1 MAPKKVILSC
11 LISEH
16 TESVSNNRHWFS
28 VRLLSDLSMI
38 VKSDGQIHLLA
49 SQVSKQNSQIHLFQS
64 SPQNWKPNP
73 LENPQP
79 REVARALVEA
89 ACVVFFLKT
98 AVGNCTLYHRN
109 FPTSKT
115 FRKKT
120 NRLNFPVT
128 KKNTSKRPKITYPP
142 GDFKA
147 MSRNNVIPCFGRL
160 LRFSSPVPTSPL
172 PKNEYEICKFQG
184 FPGESAGIQPCNTL
198 LWDENVKKCWKIA

>member
-1 MAPKKVILSC
+1 MLIIIFFWYTC
-11 LISEH
+11 LCK
-16 TESVSNNRHWFS
+16 R
-28 VRLLSDLSMI
+28 D
-38 VKSDGQIHLLA
+38 
-49 SQVSKQNSQIHLFQS
+49 SQIHLFQS

-89 ACVVFFLKT
+89 ACVVVFLKT
-98 AVGNCTLYHRN
+98 VVANCTLYHRN
-109 FPTSKT
+109 FPTSET

-120 NRLNFPVT
+120 NRINFPVT

-147 MSRNNVIPCFGRL
+147 MSRNNVIPCFAGL

-184 FPGESAGIQPCNTL
+184 FPGGSAGIQPCNIL
-198 LWDENVKKCWKIA
+198 LCYLCWDENVEKMMENSTTHLGTCQSLSSQLKLKVVSSS

>member
-128 KKNTSKRPKITYPP
+128 KKTPAKDQKLHIHQVILKPWVVRTWSLVL
-142 GDFKA
+142 GGCWDFLHLCQPHPSQK
-147 MSRNNVIPCFGRL
+147 MSMRSVNFRDFLVKVQAFNLAIHCYEMKMW
-160 LRFSSPVPTSPL
+160 
-172 PKNEYEICKFQG
+172 KN
-184 FPGESAGIQPCNTL
+184 AG
-198 LWDENVKKCWKIA
+198 K